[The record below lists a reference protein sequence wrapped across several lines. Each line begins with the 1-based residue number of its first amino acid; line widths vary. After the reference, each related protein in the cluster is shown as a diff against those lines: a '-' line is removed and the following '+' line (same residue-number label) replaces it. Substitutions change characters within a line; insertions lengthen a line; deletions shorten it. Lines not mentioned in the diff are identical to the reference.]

1 MPASESFTAELAA
14 LLPRLPGAIERDN
27 TGTGRAVRITGG
39 LPVNEDVLHAMV
51 MLHRE
56 IPPASLRAAAA
67 VGEPWPAF
75 ERDLAQCLHA
85 LARFAGRL
93 HDLRQADGVRGI
105 EDDVRRWTRVTKLAL
120 GMRRPEMALADRCPV
135 EDCPGGYCG
144 GELMAAGAERFLQF
158 TRHGVVV
165 GDWVEAR
172 RIYCTADREHE
183 WPFQHWTIL
192 GGMILAAAG

>member
-1 MPASESFTAELAA
+1 MTAAVPFTAELAA

-27 TGTGRAVRITGG
+27 TGTGRAVRISGG
-39 LPVNEDVLHAMV
+39 LPVNEDVLHAIIT
-51 MLHRE
+51 LHRE
-56 IPPASLRAAAA
+56 IPAASLRAATA

-75 ERDLAQCLHA
+75 ERDLHQCLRA
-85 LARFAGRL
+85 IGRFAGRL
-93 HDLRQADGVRGI
+93 HDLRQPLDARAI

-135 EDCPGGYCG
+135 ESHPGAYCG
-144 GELMAAGAERFLQF
+144 GELMAAGAERFLRF

-172 RIYCTADREHE
+172 RIYCAADRDHE
-183 WPFQHWTIL
+183 WPFQAWTVL